1 MLAKAH
7 IAVGMAAAFS
17 IIRPETVAEALP
29 VIAGGALGCLICDL
43 DCENK
48 SEKSDSSHWRIV
60 MALVAAAALIEDHL
74 LDAGMWRSLGQS
86 GYYLWWLFGTSG
98 DYAASPFA
106 AGAQYLWFA
115 GLAGFVLT
123 CVFAGGSGHRGCSHS
138 LLAMGLETACLWLI
152 FPAVAMPFAIAFSS
166 HVLLDL
172 MNKRSVRLL
181 YPAKKGIC
189 LGWFY
194 ADRLANKVFAACGTV
209 WLIAAIIICFRC

>member
-17 IIRPETVAEALP
+17 IVRPGTVAEALP

-48 SEKSDSSHWRIV
+48 SEKSDSSHWRVV

-74 LDAGMWRSLGQS
+74 LDAGMWRSIGHGGDFLWGSSGQI
-86 GYYLWWLFGTSG
+86 G
-98 DYAASPFA
+98 
-106 AGAQYLWFA
+106 QYLWFA
-115 GLAGFVLT
+115 GLAGFVIT
-123 CVFAGGSGHRGCSHS
+123 CVFASGSGHRGFSHS
-138 LLAMGLETACLWLI
+138 LLAMVLETVCLWLI
-152 FPAVAMPFAIAFSS
+152 FPAVAAPFATAFTS
-166 HVLLDL
+166 HVLLDML
-172 MNKRSVRLL
+172 NKRSVRLF

-194 ADRLANKVFAACGTV
+194 ADKLANKVVAAGGMV
-209 WLIAAIIICFRC
+209 WMIVAMILCLRM